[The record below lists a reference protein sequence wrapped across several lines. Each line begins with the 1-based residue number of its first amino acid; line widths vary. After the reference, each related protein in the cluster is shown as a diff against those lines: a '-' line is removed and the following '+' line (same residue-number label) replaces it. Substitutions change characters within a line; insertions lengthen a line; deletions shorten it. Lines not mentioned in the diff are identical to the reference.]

1 MKYLICNLKQ
11 NKTLN
16 EIITYEHE
24 IRKLPKTDTKIII
37 CPSHPYYI
45 CFRNNNYSLGSQDIS
60 KYNGGSYTGEV
71 SGKQLASLGVN
82 YSLIGHCERRAYF
95 EESEATLI
103 LKITNALKS
112 GIEPIYIIGETK
124 EEHDRGKTMIV
135 LERQIGR
142 ILNNFNREELKNFL
156 IVYEP
161 VWAVDN
167 GEVINKKEIQE
178 IIKFIKKII
187 KDYYELE
194 LPIIY
199 GGGVNNNNME
209 KLFDIDDL
217 DGLLLG
223 KSSLDISVVKSVYEM
238 MTNIDNF

>member
-1 MKYLICNLKQ
+1 MKYLICNLKE

-24 IRKLPKTDTKIII
+24 IRKLPKTDTKIIV

-45 CFRNNNYSLGSQDIS
+45 CFRNNNYYLGSQDIS

-95 EESEATLI
+95 EENETTLI
-103 LKITNALKS
+103 SKIVNALKS

-124 EEHDRGKTMIV
+124 EEHARGKTINV

-142 ILNNFNREELKNFL
+142 VLNNFSREELKNFL

-167 GEVINKKEIQE
+167 NEDINKKEIKE
-178 IIKFIKKII
+178 TISFIKKII
-187 KDYYELE
+187 RDYYELE
-194 LPIIY
+194 LPVIY
-199 GGGVNNNNME
+199 GGSVNSKNISLLMNIEEIDGV
-209 KLFDIDDL
+209 
-217 DGLLLG
+217 LLG
-223 KSSLDISVVKSVYEM
+223 KSSLDISIVKEVYENI
-238 MTNIDNF
+238 TNVDKF